1 MNKIV
6 KIRYNSEVPSTEI
19 LFEEKS
25 MDVSRIEGR
34 TIEEWAYPFIVKNIR
49 WNGICDE
56 LKEFAGSGEL
66 TIQFSGTDKE
76 MEILK
81 DAVKNTDIKVAGTNN
96 KVVILYSKEPFSTKI
111 TVNGKIFDTSTIQ
124 NRSID
129 EWIFPFQFR
138 EIKWD
143 GIYKELENYLNTDF
157 YSIQF
162 VGEQEDMKELMK
174 ECPENV
180 SISFKA
186 PVSTSKS
193 SFSNVSAA
201 GGAIIGSAKEKLG
214 NITQNNE
221 SVQKAKDAALNAGK
235 KLDEGI
241 SNAVSN
247 IKNSEQYNKVM
258 ENEKVQ
264 KVMNNENVKKF
275 SAFWSKLD
283 KKIKYGVCIAAV
295 LVIILIP
302 VLLLTGGST
311 LKISDDG
318 MVSAMKCKHECKAGY
333 VGFSQY
339 TQTSGKLF
347 FSGES
352 HAEVY
357 LIESEDRKSA
367 ETTAAESE
375 IYERDNS
382 EYNYDTELL
391 GEDEN
396 GDGYVEYTISVFN
409 GSDYDKVCT
418 IKCELGEMEE

>member
-6 KIRYNSEVPSTEI
+6 KIKYNSEVPSAEI
-19 LFEEKS
+19 TFEENR
-25 MDVSRIEGR
+25 MDVSRIAGR
-34 TIEEWAYPFIVKNIR
+34 KIEEWAYPFIVKNIR

-56 LKEFAGSGEL
+56 LKEFTGSNEI

-76 MEILK
+76 MGILK
-81 DAVKNTDIKVAGTNN
+81 DAVKNTAIKVAGTNN
-96 KVVILYSKEPFSTKI
+96 KVVIIYKKEPFSTKI
-111 TVNGKIFDTSTIQ
+111 TVNGKIFETSKIQ
-124 NRSID
+124 NRTID
-129 EWIFPFQFR
+129 EWIYPFQFR

-143 GIYKELENYLNTDF
+143 GIFKELENHLNTDL

-186 PVSTSKS
+186 PVTSSKS
-193 SFSNVSAA
+193 FSDVSAA
-201 GGAIIGSAKEKLG
+201 SSAIIGNAKEKLG

-221 SVQKAKDAALNAGK
+221 SVKKAKGAAVNAGK

-264 KVMNNENVKKF
+264 KVMNNKNVRKI

-283 KKIKYGVCIAAV
+283 KKIRYVICIASV
-295 LVIILIP
+295 FIIILIP
-302 VLLLTGGST
+302 IICLTGGST
-311 LKISDDG
+311 IKISDDG
-318 MVSAMKCKHECKAGY
+318 ISDAMTCPHECKAGY

-339 TQTSGKLF
+339 TDKSGELY
-347 FSGES
+347 FSGEN

-357 LIESEDRKSA
+357 LIESEDRKSS
-367 ETTAAESE
+367 ETTASESE

-382 EYNYDTELL
+382 QYNYDTYLL
-391 GEDEN
+391 GEDAD
-396 GDGYVEYTISVFN
+396 GDGYIEFTISVFD
-409 GSDYDKVCT
+409 GSEYDKVCT
-418 IKCELGEMEE
+418 IKCKLGKMED